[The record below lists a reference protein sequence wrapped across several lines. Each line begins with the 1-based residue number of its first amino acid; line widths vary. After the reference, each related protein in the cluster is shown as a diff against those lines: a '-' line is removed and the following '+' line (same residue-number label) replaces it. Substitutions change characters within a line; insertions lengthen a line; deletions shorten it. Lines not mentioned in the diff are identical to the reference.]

1 MWLVTK
7 GKPPF
12 EMCWFYMGI
21 AQIGLDHR
29 PSVKQANVEKVT
41 QTILARPYTPG
52 QRGKKVPQTIL
63 ASPGTPCK
71 PGKKMPQTI
80 LASPYTPWRTWE

>member
-1 MWLVTK
+1 
-7 GKPPF
+7 
-12 EMCWFYMGI
+12 MGI

-63 ASPGTPCK
+63 ASPCNPPLLTVNARMETTHFNKGLT
-71 PGKKMPQTI
+71 
-80 LASPYTPWRTWE
+80 